1 MAVAYVN
8 MTVDQRDVRRR
19 YGCIHV
25 SLLFLDEYS
34 ACEVSASSSEEV
46 RLNTR
51 VAVLVRPERE
61 GDGRKIVHQ
70 GDGASILG
78 EVDGAQIAFAGVTG
92 LHADVRK
99 LLSDV
104 HGELRLLLFAAGR
117 AEDSTKIPFKPAK
130 RAHQGTFAAVAF
142 RTQNAEERQGAAER
156 TNARRCIEMR
166 RLSVRGDGFCPRLE
180 EGAGKKLRC
189 QVVFWSVAPIPA
201 PSQCPEVRERS
212 LPCRIAKLG
221 KLARRSG
228 QRRGRSAF
236 DEVQKEPEVREK
248 NDEVELRADAVS
260 GPCDRLV
267 APHLGNFGGELPL
280 KNCELLIEAQ
290 DFCGERRRCNE
301 VLGAADALV
310 PDGGGH
316 FSVWTRP

>member
-34 ACEVSASSSEEV
+34 ACEVSASSSQEV

-61 GDGRKIVHQ
+61 GDGCKVVHQ

-104 HGELRLLLFAAGR
+104 HRELRLLLLAAGR

-166 RLSVRGDGFCPRLE
+166 RCRGGGDGFCPPLE
-180 EGAGKKLRC
+180 EGAGGKIRC
-189 QVVFWSVAPIPA
+189 QSLFLALAPIPP
-201 PSQCPEVRERS
+201 PSPFPEGPGGR
-212 LPCRIAKLG
+212 LPCPIPQR
-221 KLARRSG
+221 G
-228 QRRGRSAF
+228 Q
-236 DEVQKEPEVREK
+236 P
-248 NDEVELRADAVS
+248 
-260 GPCDRLV
+260 P
-267 APHLGNFGGELPL
+267 
-280 KNCELLIEAQ
+280 
-290 DFCGERRRCNE
+290 
-301 VLGAADALV
+301 
-310 PDGGGH
+310 
-316 FSVWTRP
+316 